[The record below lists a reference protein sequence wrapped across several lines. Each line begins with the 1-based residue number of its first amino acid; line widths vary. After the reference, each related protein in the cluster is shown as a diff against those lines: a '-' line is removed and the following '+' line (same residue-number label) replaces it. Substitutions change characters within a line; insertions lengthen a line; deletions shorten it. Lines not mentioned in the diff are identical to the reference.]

1 MVIIDADVI
10 IELLR
15 KNPLAKSFIYEE
27 VGSVNMILSCITV
40 AEIQQGARSKENLQ
54 QINKM
59 LKQYIVVP
67 IDYSISNIFATLFEN
82 YTLSHDCGIP
92 DTLVAATALHY
103 NLPLLT
109 INQKH
114 FKQIPDLMLVKH
126 NIVPLKTKPLLP

>member
-92 DTLVAATALHY
+92 DT
-103 NLPLLT
+103 
-109 INQKH
+109 
-114 FKQIPDLMLVKH
+114 
-126 NIVPLKTKPLLP
+126 

>member
-1 MVIIDADVI
+1 MQMLL
-10 IELLR
+10 ELLR
-15 KNPLAKSFIYEE
+15 KNPLAKSFMYEE
-27 VGSVNMILSCITV
+27 VGGVNMILSCITV

-92 DTLVAATALHY
+92 DTLLAANALHY

-109 INQKH
+109 ITQKH
-114 FKQIPDLMLVKH
+114 YKHIPNLILMEH
-126 NIVPLKTKPLLP
+126 NIIPLKGKSIIK

>member
-1 MVIIDADVI
+1 MVLIDADVI

-15 KNPLAKSFIYEE
+15 KNPLAKSFIDNEI
-27 VGSVNMILSCITV
+27 GGLNIILSCITV
-40 AEIQQGARSKENLQ
+40 AEIQQGAMSKENLQ

-67 IDYSISNIFATLFEN
+67 IDYSISNIFEGLFEN

-114 FKQIPDLMLVKH
+114 FKHIPNLILVKH
-126 NIVPLKTKPLLP
+126 NIVPLKTK

>member
-1 MVIIDADVI
+1 MVLIDADVI

-15 KNPLAKSFIYEE
+15 KNPLAKSFIDNEI
-27 VGSVNMILSCITV
+27 GGLNIILSCITV
-40 AEIQQGARSKENLQ
+40 AEIQQGAMSKENLQ

-67 IDYSISNIFATLFEN
+67 IDYSISNIFESLFGN

-114 FKQIPDLMLVKH
+114 FKHIPNLILVKH
-126 NIVPLKTKPLLP
+126 NIVPLKTK